1 MGRLTRV
8 LTVALSCW
16 ASAGSAIA
24 MEKLSDGQ
32 MGQVQAQGNFNFVLE
47 NIELSG
53 TPGPGDAEAGSINV
67 EGADGS
73 SLGLKQF
80 QFTAANIGT
89 TASPLT
95 TGTATADASVNSTV
109 LGIVVPDGK
118 NLGER
123 EYLRIG
129 LPEKAA
135 WNNVDLSFQALYGNP
150 DTAAPDDR
158 NIAAGGTPSS
168 QLDFGHVSLDNVALT
183 GHLDIGAIPEGY
195 KIRSRKVED
204 GSALASS
211 RQGLLLNI
219 NLEEVSVEQMLFEPG
234 QGDGVF
240 SPDRDLVIRNFSLE
254 NLQMTSATIETSAQ
268 GWRIAYSDPQPFTT
282 SLGETLQPGASGH
295 PDTASLAYDANFPK
309 ANLTMETQMTQ
320 GQASMSR
327 IHGVTLDHLVF
338 NLDGQ

>member
-1 MGRLTRV
+1 MSRMRRAMMTALGCCLASGPV
-8 LTVALSCW
+8 L
-16 ASAGSAIA
+16 A

-32 MGQVQAQGNFNFVLE
+32 MSQVQAQGNFNFVLE
-47 NIELSG
+47 NIEFAG
-53 TPGPGDAEAGSINV
+53 AAVPGEAEAGSINV

-73 SLGLKQF
+73 SLGMKQF
-80 QFTAANIGT
+80 QFSATNIGT
-89 TASPLT
+89 TDSPLT
-95 TGTATADASVNSTV
+95 TGSATANATVNSSL
-109 LGIVVPDGK
+109 LGVVVPDGQA
-118 NLGER
+118 LGDR

-150 DTAAPDDR
+150 DTVDPEDR
-158 NIAAGGTPSS
+158 NVAAGGTPSS
-168 QLDFGHVSLDNVALT
+168 DLDFGHVSLDNVALT
-183 GHLDIGAIPEGY
+183 GHLDIGAIPDGY

-204 GSALASS
+204 GSAQAAS
-211 RQGLLLNI
+211 RQGLLLNV
-219 NLEEVSVEQMLFEPG
+219 NLEEVSIEQMLFEPG
-234 QGDGVF
+234 QGDGAF

-254 NLQMTSATIETSAQ
+254 NLQMTSATLETSAQ

-282 SLGETLQPGASGH
+282 SLGETVQPGVSGH

-309 ANLTMETQMTQ
+309 ANLTMETQMTH